1 MSASATTTDINDE
14 WLSFL
19 SGKNVESISVI
30 KEKSETNEPIRNCPE
45 CDPLYISTTTKV
57 VFLNQ
62 PIDIHRIFWELPIT
76 PYWEPKQG
84 IIKKQIK
91 IVSKTPEECEEY
103 KQRLVGIPYYVETIL
118 KQINNPGTRR
128 IQFKDER
135 KITVGMS
142 KKDIMNCRSKVKN
155 AFYNC
160 FAMIVRFEHDGAFRE
175 IHVKVFNT
183 GKLEIPGILNPQL
196 LVIVKQMV
204 LQYIQPY
211 VTTHLE
217 FIENNRE
224 ENILINSNFNCGFF
238 INREK
243 LHKILKTPKYA
254 IETAYEP
261 CSYPGVKC
269 KFYFNNE
276 IGFDTERQLGQVVAE
291 DRAMKMAEL
300 NDNKKYTEISFM
312 IFRTGSII
320 IVGNCSEDVLVF
332 VYNFIKNML
341 HAEYMNICV
350 SNETPMAKMKV
361 NKIRKKIIYVGNLRL
376 PYDPSLLTENNP
388 V

>member
-1 MSASATTTDINDE
+1 MTTTDINDE
-14 WLSFL
+14 WLQFL
-19 SGKNVESISVI
+19 SGKDIETVSTI
-30 KEKSETNEPIRNCPE
+30 KDAAGDTDTPMRECPE
-45 CDPLYISTTTKV
+45 CDPLFISTTTKV

-76 PYWEPKQG
+76 SYWEPKEG

-91 IVSKTPEECEEY
+91 VVSKTPEECEEY
-103 KQRLVGIPYYVETIL
+103 KRKLVGIPYYVETIL

-142 KKDIMNCRSKVKN
+142 KKDIINCRSKVKN

-160 FAMIVRFEHDGAFRE
+160 FAMIVRFPFEGIFRE

-183 GKLEIPGILNPQL
+183 GKLEIPGILNPEL
-196 LVIVKQMV
+196 LVIVKQMI
-204 LQYIQPY
+204 LRYIQPY
-211 VTTHLE
+211 VETALSFVE
-217 FIENNRE
+217 LNRE
-224 ENILINSNFNCGFF
+224 ENILINSNFNCGFY

-269 KFYFNNE
+269 KFYFNTE
-276 IGFDTERQLGQVVAE
+276 IGFDVERQLGQVRTE
-291 DRAMKMAEL
+291 DRAMKLSEL
-300 NDNKKYTEISFM
+300 NDDQKYTEISFM

-320 IVGNCSEDVLVF
+320 IVGNCSERVLVF
-332 VYNFIKNML
+332 VYEFIKRL
-341 HAEYMNICV
+341 LRAEYTNICV
-350 SNETPMAKMKV
+350 SNETPTTKNKMV
-361 NKIRKKIIYVGNLRL
+361 KIRKKVIYMTNAE
-376 PYDPSLLTENNP
+376 PNAI
-388 V
+388 

>member
-1 MSASATTTDINDE
+1 MTTTDINDE
-14 WLSFL
+14 WLQFL
-19 SGKNVESISVI
+19 SGKDIETITTI
-30 KEKSETNEPIRNCPE
+30 KDTVGDTDTPMRECPE
-45 CDPLYISTTTKV
+45 CDPLFISTTTKV

-76 PYWEPKQG
+76 PYWEPREG

-91 IVSKTPEECEEY
+91 VVSKTPEECEEY
-103 KQRLVGIPYYVETIL
+103 KRKLAGIPYYVETIL

-142 KKDIMNCRSKVKN
+142 KKDIINCRSKVKN

-160 FAMIVRFEHDGAFRE
+160 FAMIVRFPFEGVFRE

-183 GKLEIPGILNPQL
+183 GKLEIPGILNPEL
-196 LVIVKQMV
+196 LVIVKQMI
-204 LQYIQPY
+204 LRYIQPY
-211 VTTHLE
+211 VATALSFVE
-217 FIENNRE
+217 LNRE
-224 ENILINSNFNCGFF
+224 ENILINSNFNCGFY

-269 KFYFNNE
+269 KFYFNTE
-276 IGFDTERQLGQVVAE
+276 IGFDVERQLGQVRTE
-291 DRAMKMAEL
+291 DRAMKLSEL
-300 NDNKKYTEISFM
+300 NDDQKYTEISFM

-320 IVGNCSEDVLVF
+320 IVGNCSERVLVF
-332 VYNFIKNML
+332 VYEFIKRL
-341 HAEYMNICV
+341 LRAEYANICV
-350 SNETPMAKMKV
+350 SNETPTTKNKMV
-361 NKIRKKIIYVGNLRL
+361 KIRKKMIFMTNATATASA
-376 PYDPSLLTENNP
+376 PEHDAFKS
-388 V
+388 

>member
-1 MSASATTTDINDE
+1 MTNINDE
-14 WLSFL
+14 WLEFL
-19 SGKNVESISVI
+19 SGKDIASVSTI
-30 KEKSETNEPIRNCPE
+30 KPHLTEIDSPMRECPE
-45 CDPLYISTTTKV
+45 CDPLFISTTTKV

-76 PYWEPKQG
+76 PYWQPQEG

-91 IVSKTPEECEEY
+91 IVSKTPDECEEY
-103 KQRLVGIPYYVETIL
+103 KRKLVGIPYYVETIL

-142 KKDIMNCRSKVKN
+142 KKDIINCRSKVKN

-160 FAMIVRFEHDGAFRE
+160 FAMIVRFRFEGIFRE

-183 GKLEIPGILNPQL
+183 GKLEIPGILNSKL
-196 LVIVKQMV
+196 LVIVKQMI
-204 LQYIQPY
+204 LAYIQPY
-211 VTTHLE
+211 MGSEDPTLAFVE
-217 FIENNRE
+217 SGRE
-224 ENILINSNFNCGFF
+224 ENILINSNFKCGFY

-243 LHKILKTPKYA
+243 LHNIMKTSKYA

-276 IGFDTERQLGQVVAE
+276 IGFDVDHQLGQVRSE
-291 DRAMKMAEL
+291 DRSMKLSEL
-300 NDNKKYTEISFM
+300 NDDQKYTEISFM
-312 IFRTGSII
+312 IFRTGSVI
-320 IVGNCSEDVLVF
+320 IVGNCSEKVLLF
-332 VYNFIKNML
+332 VYDFIKKML
-341 HAEYMNICV
+341 REEYMHICA
-350 SNETPMAKMKV
+350 SNETPKAKDKMI
-361 NKIRKKIIYVGNLRL
+361 KIRKKTIYVT
-376 PYDPSLLTENNP
+376 PEPMSYTDI
-388 V
+388 